1 MPADGSSPGA
11 RLARRRFLGALA
23 AAPAALAGCSAVGAA
38 GPRVGGA
45 GQPGAGAGSG
55 TPARSP
61 APDAATRAVREQPL
75 PSDAEPAFVFRA
87 GAARPGEP

>member
-38 GPRVGGA
+38 GSMGGA
-45 GQPGAGAGSG
+45 GPPGAGAVSG
-55 TPARSP
+55 APARAP

>member
-1 MPADGSSPGA
+1 MPADRSSSRT

-23 AAPAALAGCSAVGAA
+23 AAPAALAGCSGAAAAPGATARAPGAPAPAGAA
-38 GPRVGGA
+38 GRP
-45 GQPGAGAGSG
+45 
-55 TPARSP
+55 P

-75 PSDAEPAFVFRA
+75 AADAEPAFVFRA